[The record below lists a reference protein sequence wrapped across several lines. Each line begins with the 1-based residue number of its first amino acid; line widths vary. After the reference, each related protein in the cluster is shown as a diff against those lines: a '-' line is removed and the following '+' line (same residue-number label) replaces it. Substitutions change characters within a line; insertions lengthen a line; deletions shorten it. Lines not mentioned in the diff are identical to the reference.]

1 MTIESQKM
9 DSLGDAQTC
18 VCLVTPYLPSVSE
31 TFIRAHA
38 EGLPAKVLLV
48 HGWRPMIGAEP
59 VLSWPR
65 RASYKTW
72 RLMAGGGLERE
83 TTAAYMKAFR
93 GARAQAVL
101 AEYGPTGV
109 LVMEAC
115 RRAGIPLVVHFH
127 GYDASER
134 AVLEEHAAS
143 YRVMFSE
150 AAALVAVS
158 RAMQRK
164 LVSLG
169 ASVEKVHYNPCGID
183 CEEFEAGD
191 AGEQPPIFLAVG
203 RFVEKKAPQLTLKA
217 FAAVQREC
225 AEARLRMIGDGP
237 LLDECRRLA
246 HELGI
251 EQAVTFLGAQPH
263 DVVRA
268 EMRRARCF
276 VQHSVEA
283 PNGDSEGTPVGILEA
298 GASALPVVATRHA
311 GIPDVVVEGHT
322 GFLVDERDT
331 KAMASHMSHL
341 AREPQLAKRL
351 GQAAR
356 LHIAGNFSR
365 EQSLS
370 RLWTI
375 ISSTIRASASP
386 EVETSTRV
394 AT

>member
-1 MTIESQKM
+1 M
-9 DSLGDAQTC
+9 
-18 VCLVTPYLPSVSE
+18 
-31 TFIRAHA
+31 
-38 EGLPAKVLLV
+38 
-48 HGWRPMIGAEP
+48 
-59 VLSWPR
+59 
-65 RASYKTW
+65 
-72 RLMAGGGLERE
+72 
-83 TTAAYMKAFR
+83 FR
-93 GARAQAVL
+93 
-101 AEYGPTGV
+101 
-109 LVMEAC
+109 
-115 RRAGIPLVVHFH
+115 
-127 GYDASER
+127 
-134 AVLEEHAAS
+134 
-143 YRVMFSE
+143 E
-150 AAALVAVS
+150 AAAIIAVS

-164 LVSLG
+164 LVRLG
-169 ASVEKVHYNPCGID
+169 APLEKVHYNPCGID

-191 AGEQPPIFLAVG
+191 PSAQPPIFLAVG

-217 FAAVQREC
+217 FAEVQREC
-225 AEARLRMIGDGP
+225 PEAHLRMIGDGP

-246 HELGI
+246 QELNI
-251 EQAVTFLGAQPH
+251 EQAVAFLGAQPH

-311 GIPDVVVEGHT
+311 GIPDVIVEGHT

-331 KAMASHMSHL
+331 AAMALHMSRL
-341 AREPQLAKRL
+341 AREPELALQL

-375 ISSTIRASASP
+375 ISNTIRASMSQG
-386 EVETSTRV
+386 VEISTHV